1 MLGQRIKELRKQSGM
16 TQDDLADLLHV
27 TRAAVSSWE
36 TGKRTPDIY
45 MLRDIAVAFCVSTDD
60 LIGM

>member
-45 MLRDIAVAFCVSTDD
+45 MLRDIADVFEVSLDE
-60 LIGM
+60 LV